1 MKIISPSYKR
11 AKTVKTHK
19 LIGNISYAVHEFE
32 KEEYKKE
39 GFDVIVLPDSTKGNI
54 PNVRNWLLD
63 QNFNNEILFID
74 DDIEKLMHKCFLNK
88 YSSIGELIFLLD
100 FAKQNEI
107 NLNDIEIKDLLNF
120 MIYNLM

>member
-19 LIGNISYAVHEFE
+19 LIENISYAVHEFE

-63 QNFNNEILFID
+63 QNFNNEIL
-74 DDIEKLMHKCFLNK
+74 
-88 YSSIGELIFLLD
+88 LINRCTLALL
-100 FAKQNEI
+100 FVVI
-107 NLNDIEIKDLLNF
+107 NLDVATGIETACPSKPNRRDDEHSFVLSPYASLLAVIKTLL
-120 MIYNLM
+120 

>member
-19 LIGNISYAVHEFE
+19 LIENISYAVHEFE

-63 QNFNNEILFID
+63 QNFNKILLICGENSFKKSGA
-74 DDIEKLMHKCFLNK
+74 EKLLKNLLIN
-88 YSSIGELIFLLD
+88 SIFDSGLRETPTFFFKSLIFLID
-100 FAKQNEI
+100 SPKFRVASG
-107 NLNDIEIKDLLNF
+107 
-120 MIYNLM
+120 